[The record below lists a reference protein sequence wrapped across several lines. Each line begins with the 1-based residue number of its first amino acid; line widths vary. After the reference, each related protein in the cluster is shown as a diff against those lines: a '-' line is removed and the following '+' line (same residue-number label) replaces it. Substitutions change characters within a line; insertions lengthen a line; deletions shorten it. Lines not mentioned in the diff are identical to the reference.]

1 MRTDIPAFYTKWFI
15 NRLRE
20 GFVLVRN
27 PYNQSAVTRYSLSPS
42 VVDVIAFCTKNPKP
56 MLQYMDMLKSYG
68 QYWFVT
74 ITPYGKEIEPNVPI
88 KEDVIESFKE
98 LSDIVGVNSVGW
110 RYDPIFISSDYTLQR
125 HIELFEQMAAK
136 LCGYTKTCV
145 ISFIDIYAKVRRNF
159 PEAREVT
166 SEERA
171 VIGREFVRIGKK
183 YGMVIKSC
191 AEGNDLEQYGVD
203 CGGCMTVNTFET
215 AIGARLK
222 VPARKKSP
230 RAECACLLGNDIG
243 NYDTCGH
250 LCKYCYANA
259 NANLVRR
266 NMRVHN
272 PNSPLL
278 LGELNKGDKI
288 HQAKQESWLDLQIR
302 L

>member
-1 MRTDIPAFYTKWFI
+1 
-15 NRLRE
+15 
-20 GFVLVRN
+20 
-27 PYNQSAVTRYSLSPS
+27 
-42 VVDVIAFCTKNPKP
+42 
-56 MLQYMDMLKSYG
+56 MLKSYG

-203 CGGCMTVNTFET
+203 CGGCITVNTFET

-259 NANLVRR
+259 NANLVKR